1 MTPAEIGHYIR
12 AEVARWSAL
21 ARERRIEVED

>member
-1 MTPAEIGHYIR
+1 MTPAKFGEHIR

-21 ARERRIEVED
+21 ARERRIEVGD